1 MLNITIKNRKDIFES
16 DLSKIFL
23 PVILREICSCTPKH
37 RRSGM
42 MMALMPIISIY
53 ANRLR
58 LKYVKDTGKITAP
71 TLQCYVFGP
80 SSVGKGKV
88 DEYQEFLSQKIQKL
102 DAAERAKEEAYLAE
116 KRRGGNSKKG
126 EAPECTVMIFP
137 EKTTSFMMVQ
147 RAMSAMR
154 KYNNDN
160 LLTYQFSAE
169 LKSIIAAHKSEF
181 IDIDSLLCKGYDL
194 ESKTGAETGNIEA
207 ARGLVDINLSVCYC
221 CTENILYKFFVGDSL
236 TAGAL
241 NRAIL
246 IPFNGKRGNYL
257 MMSDEQKTTI
267 SNYLDLMLA
276 NIFDS
281 SGNLM
286 PTFFL
291 DTAFLDPH
299 IEKFISDIETI
310 TDSPLCKAPDT
321 IDEFSARASV
331 SGFRVAAL
339 CLYLY
344 KLEQQNDKENALS
357 DQEIEQNVI
366 SIYKF
371 ATYYTLNNTL
381 DKFGHKHHDV
391 ILQNRANQAYENEF
405 SDAGLY
411 DFLDGEFTYRE
422 LTKLMEEMNQISDP
436 KNRISQWK
444 TQNLIVEITPGVYQK
459 IIEEEDNE
467 TKDKGHTAK
476 DKRL

>member
-1 MLNITIKNRKDIFES
+1 MINKKIKASKDFFERE
-16 DLSKIFL
+16 LAKIFL
-23 PVILREICSCTPKH
+23 PVILRELCSCTPRH

-42 MMALMPIISIY
+42 MMALMPIISLY

-58 LKYVKDTGKITAP
+58 LHYTKDTGKVTAA

-102 DAAERAKEEAYLAE
+102 DAEQRAIEEEYLVE
-116 KRRGGNSKKG
+116 KRRGGNQKKS
-126 EAPECTVMIFP
+126 EAPDCTVMIFP

-154 KYNNDN
+154 KFDNEN

-169 LKSIIAAHKSEF
+169 LKSVIAAHKSEF
-181 IDIDSLLCKGYDL
+181 IDIDSLLCKSYDL
-194 ESKTGAETGNIEA
+194 GSKTGAETGNFEA
-207 ARGLVDINLSVCYC
+207 SRGLVDINLNVCYC
-221 CTENILYKFFVGDSL
+221 CTENILYKFFGGDGL
-236 TAGAL
+236 TSGTL

-246 IPFNGKRGNYL
+246 IPFSGKRGNYIAI
-257 MMSDEQKTTI
+257 SDEQKATI
-267 SNYLDLMLA
+267 NRYLDLMLA

-281 SGNLM
+281 NGNLM

-291 DTAFLDPH
+291 DTAFLDPCV
-299 IEKFISDIETI
+299 EKFIADIELI
-310 TDSPLCKAPDT
+310 TDNPLCKAADT

-331 SGFRVAAL
+331 SAFRVAVL

-344 KLEQQNDKENALS
+344 KLEQKEDTENALP
-357 DQEIEQNVI
+357 DCKIEQNVI

-371 ATYYTLNNTL
+371 ASYYILNNTL

-391 ILQNRANQAYENEF
+391 ILKNRSNQAYENEF

-411 DFLDGEFTYRE
+411 DYLDSEFTYRD
-422 LTKLMEEMNQISDP
+422 LAMLMQEMNHTSDP

-444 TQNLIVEITPGVYQK
+444 TFNMIKEVSPGVYQK
-459 IIEEEDNE
+459 TNEEDFCPE
-467 TKDKGHTAK
+467 A
-476 DKRL
+476 L